1 MYLLD
6 TCAFLYYLEWNPK
19 LSKKAA
25 AIIEAKDDVFLSQTS
40 LWEIAIKKTIGKL
53 ELEEST
59 YDLVAIC
66 EEGGIG
72 ILPIKNSYFETI
84 QRLPMIH
91 NDPFDRMI
99 IATALGEGLTVLS
112 DDGQF
117 PRYEGLE
124 CIW

>member
-6 TCAFLYYLEWNPK
+6 TCAFLYYLESNPK
-19 LSKKAA
+19 LSKRAA
-25 AIIEAKDDVFLSQTS
+25 EIIEGEDDVYLSQTS
-40 LWEIAIKKTIGKL
+40 LWEIAIKKTIRKL

-66 EEGGIG
+66 EEGGIE

-99 IATALGEGLTVLS
+99 IATALGEGLAILS

-117 PRYEGLE
+117 PKYDGLE